1 MLMSLL
7 SLLAGFYFA
16 PDESSGGSGDGG
28 EPGTGPGD
36 QNRGNDPSP
45 APAPAQANTGT
56 APGDNGGNPGEGE
69 PDADLPKTKDALD
82 KRIEKAKR
90 SGMRDIL
97 TALGFDDL
105 DTPEALQQAQ
115 DDLQGLVE
123 FARQQREAQMTAE
136 ERFQQQVQTL
146 TQRAERAEQ
155 RAAQAERERD
165 EAHEALVTKTRHDA
179 ILRAAG
185 NAKHPED
192 VLTWAEGNTPDL
204 VATVLNEDGSVNDDV
219 VKQIVTECAKARR
232 DWFTGSAV
240 GVPSNHDG
248 RPPASFTELEK
259 KMALARQ
266 AARQAAR

>member
-7 SLLAGFYFA
+7 SFLAGFYFS
-16 PDESSGGSGDGG
+16 PDESSGGSGGD

-36 QNRGNDPSP
+36 KNRGNEPPP
-45 APAPAQANTGT
+45 ATPAPAQANTGT
-56 APGDNGGNPGEGE
+56 APGQQGGDGEGDT
-69 PDADLPKTKDALD
+69 DADLPKTKDALD

-90 SGMRDIL
+90 SGMRDVL
-97 TALGFDDL
+97 TALGFEEL
-105 DTPEALQQAQ
+105 DTPEAIQQAQ
-115 DDLQGLVE
+115 ADLQGLVE
-123 FARQQREAQMTAE
+123 FARQQREANLTAE
-136 ERFQQQVQTL
+136 ERFQQQIQTL
-146 TQRAERAEQ
+146 TQRVERAEQ

-165 EAHEALVTKTRHDA
+165 EAREALVAKARHDA

-192 VLTWAEGNTPDL
+192 VITWAEKNTPDL
-204 VATVLNEDGSVNDDV
+204 VATVLNEDGSVNDTV

-232 DWFTGSAV
+232 DWFSGAVV

-248 RPPASFTELEK
+248 RPPASFSELEK
-259 KMALARQ
+259 KMELARQ